1 MTEDGHHEVVLPLQ
15 QPVEVGDAVYGQV
28 VDVSHN
34 VPRPQA
40 CAVSWGAFHYSE
52 HKGTSKTQEDL
63 RDLLINEDAVRNFH
77 SSSEMFTDSIN
88 NLGV

>member
-1 MTEDGHHEVVLPLQ
+1 MVSLRSFWNDSPDEGVSLVTEDGHHEVVLPLQ

-40 CAVSWGAFHYSE
+40 CAVSWGALHYSE
-52 HKGTSKTQEDL
+52 YKGTSKTA
-63 RDLLINEDAVRNFH
+63 R
-77 SSSEMFTDSIN
+77 
-88 NLGV
+88 GVEGLTYK